1 MATTAAN
8 VTAAKPKIGRA
19 VYRGAT
25 TLTLPTDATT
35 TLPTG
40 FVCLGYV
47 GEEGLTNAIE
57 NETDEIKAWGG
68 DVVLALNKG
77 NKITSKFKLVET
89 MNTDVL
95 KAVFGSTNVTGTM
108 STGIATKISGINDES
123 AAWVVDMILRDG
135 ALKRICIPSASITE
149 MAEIVYSDSEEVGY
163 DVTILQTPDKNGFAQ
178 YEYIKKSETS
188 SS

>member
-8 VTAAKPKIGRA
+8 VTAAKPKIGGA
-19 VYRGAT
+19 IYRGAT

-35 TLPTG
+35 KLPNG

-57 NETDEIKAWGG
+57 NETDDIKAWGG

-77 NKITSKFKLVET
+77 KKVTSKFKLVEA

-95 KAVFGSTNVTGTM
+95 KAVFGSTNVTGTI
-108 STGIATKISGINDES
+108 STGISTKIAGINDES

-163 DVTILQTPDKNGFAQ
+163 DVTILQTPDTNGFAQ
-178 YEYIKKSETS
+178 YEYIKKSAT
-188 SS
+188 